1 MIAVEGITPVFDSTW
16 ELLWEPSSA
25 VTWAFVGSSSEDCRF
40 DYRIYLTN
48 RRHTSI
54 LIVLIIVLLPAIY
67 LHIGMNVQLTNV
79 TPLPLII
86 RRFNAAAKL
95 ENLIPMSTGDYLKV
109 KVAINNRRRCWAGTT
124 SSWMGAAAKVSWRVR
139 ESASR
144 IVPSNNRF
152 SRGFSV
158 FGLFAH

>member
-25 VTWAFVGSSSEDCRF
+25 VTWAFVGFSLEDCRF
-40 DYRIYLTN
+40 EYRIYLTN
-48 RRHTSI
+48 RRHTSV
-54 LIVLIIVLLPAIY
+54 LIVLIIVLLPAIH
-67 LHIGMNVQLTNV
+67 LHIGNQPHRRSDIMNVQLTNV

-109 KVAINNRRRCWAGTT
+109 KVAINNLRRCWAGTT

-139 ESASR
+139 ESAMSHSA
-144 IVPSNNRF
+144 VE
-152 SRGFSV
+152 
-158 FGLFAH
+158 